1 MFSVTRLSQLLLH
14 RLVLNLRVIFMNLR
28 ILLNILRL

>member
-14 RLVLNLRVIFMNLR
+14 RLVLNLRVIFMNLG